1 MEDDLEDQV
10 LYQTYVSHMKIIS
23 RFAVGL
29 PLNFAPFNYAWKILR
44 WCLLKPEFIVFGA
57 VLFVVLVYL
66 QAVDVWSRTLLAK
79 LQTTIGR
86 TASSKVHR
94 LQLFVNGSVD
104 SDKVNWELIEG
115 NVAVYALQGAR
126 PRMEDRFVAKENIHN
141 TGISLY
147 AVFDGHGGEFAA
159 NYAKDNLMKTLE
171 DKLVQLKKIATEGPP
186 KPCNDA
192 SAKDMKSLDD
202 SNGKI
207 DQKEKGGGTELVRRK
222 SSVNGDDGSFADC
235 GNSKTDDCLHETP
248 GITDPEIL
256 SRLQEIPRPLSRP
269 KGRAA
274 AGQQG
279 QPASVPSLPPAANPA
294 DLASYLDSE
303 GSINYGQLITDE
315 VLAADKRLLDAA
327 KKNLDY
333 AGTTALI
340 AILEGRRLVVANVG
354 DSRGVLCDSRG
365 NAIPLSFD
373 HKPQQL
379 KEQARIVAAG
389 GFVSFDGVWR
399 VSGVLA
405 TSRAL
410 GDYPLKDRRLVV
422 AEPDVL
428 SFDMAYLRPRF
439 VLLASDGLWDA
450 FSSEEA
456 VAFLAQRLDE
466 PGHGAA
472 SLAAAALRRGS
483 LDNVT
488 VLVVD
493 LRKVQWKL

>member
-10 LYQTYVSHMKIIS
+10 LYQTYVSHMKLIS

-29 PLNFAPFNYAWKILR
+29 PLNFAPLNYAWRILR

-86 TASSKVHR
+86 TASSKVQR

-104 SDKVNWELIEG
+104 SDKVNWELNEG

-126 PRMEDRFVAKENIHN
+126 PRMEDRFVAKENIEN
-141 TGISLY
+141 TGISLF

-171 DKLVQLKKIATEGPP
+171 DKVVQLKKIAAEGLP

-192 SAKDMKSLDD
+192 SNKDSKPKDD
-202 SNGKI
+202 SHDKA
-207 DQKEKGGGTELVRRK
+207 DSKAKEEGTGLVRRK
-222 SSVNGDDGSFADC
+222 SSVKG

-256 SRLQEIPRPLSRP
+256 SRLQEIPRPLTRP
-269 KGRAA
+269 RGRTGSI
-274 AGQQG
+274 AGAQ
-279 QPASVPSLPPAANPA
+279 SVPEPHVPSANPA
-294 DLASYLDSE
+294 ELASYLDSE
-303 GSINYGQLITDE
+303 GNINYSQLITDE
-315 VLAADKRLLDAA
+315 VLAADKRLLEAA

-340 AILEGRRLVVANVG
+340 AVLEGRRLVVANVG

-410 GDYPLKDRRLVV
+410 GDYPLKDRKLVV
-422 AEPDVL
+422 ADPDVL
-428 SFDMAYLRPRF
+428 SFDMVYLRPRF

-456 VAFLAQRLDE
+456 VAFLVQRLDE